1 MRRLKIISIVML
13 LSIVALLPKS
23 NAALVSKPGTSPL
36 VNTTVSNS
44 YLLCHKMKGLGE
56 SLYGAG
62 SNVQPHL
69 ATNKDWGAV
78 SYLSNSIYGTN
89 TKGGNTGLKVTI
101 DGKEYYSTNGNKSGV
116 MNWGINPDKTV
127 FTQTASLIE
136 DYMELVNKDNSL
148 GNSNVF
154 ELEKAA
160 KSGSKYVEVINTGV
174 RSFLEPTTGMAMS
187 EINKYSF
194 VDWKSVFNYTN
205 YPIAARKGLF
215 GYTIGLYECYGI
227 INGVQNW
234 KNYNGTNGS
243 ALEVSTF
250 RPVVWN

>member
-13 LSIVALLPKS
+13 LSIVVLLPKS

-89 TKGGNTGLKVTI
+89 TTGGNTGITVTI
-101 DGKEYYSTNGNKSGV
+101 SGVNYYSTTTNITGV
-116 MNWGINPDKTV
+116 MNWGINPNV
-127 FTQTASLIE
+127 RRFTQTAGLINN
-136 DYMELVNKDNSL
+136 YSL
-148 GNSNVF
+148 GSNNVT
-154 ELEKAA
+154 ELYNNRET
-160 KSGSKYVEVINTGV
+160 KYVEYINPTSVEDSNGMSIKSYGFYTGTDTAHPGSM
-174 RSFLEPTTGMAMS
+174 R
-187 EINKYSF
+187 N
-194 VDWKSVFNYTN
+194 
-205 YPIAARKGLF
+205 GLF
-215 GYTIGLYECYGI
+215 MGNFGANNAFGQSSYYERSTGA
-227 INGVQNW
+227 GFAD
-234 KNYNGTNGS
+234 T
-243 ALEVSTF
+243 TF
-250 RPVVWN
+250 RPVIWN